1 MTSTS
6 SFYVWVYLP
15 GQGEPVPAGILEMQQ
30 GVDGRTRS
38 RFRYGNKYVERP
50 EALVLDPVD
59 LDFRQQ
65 SEPQWF
71 VPTNDKSLFGAFR
84 DATPDSWGQR
94 VIEAR
99 LGTRLQQP
107 DWVYLEQAGNERV
120 GALAFTQSL
129 EWVEPVKSQ
138 YALTKLL
145 KAAQALDDDLPV
157 DDDERRMLD
166 PGSSMGGAR
175 PKANVV
181 DPDGK
186 PSLAKFPRKD
196 DKFSYA
202 HAEHLA
208 LEIARGAGMSVAD
221 TKVVDV
227 ARRPVLL
234 VKRFDRYPLKS
245 GGAGR
250 RMFVSALTL
259 LNREEMESPKASY
272 KEIANAIRRY
282 AAGVKVKE
290 DLLELYKR
298 MVLNCLVCNTD
309 DHLRNHGFVYQDG
322 GWQLSPLY
330 DVVPSAVRETAY
342 LHLSIGEYGKIASLE
357 NCLTVAGEFG
367 LTPAAASAAIDT
379 VVQSWRRW
387 PTMAKKIGMSTQDQS
402 TLAECF
408 EWGNRNVEWWR
419 QRTKAGH

>member
-15 GQGEPVPAGILEMQQ
+15 GQALPVPAGILEMRE

-38 RFRYGNKYVERP
+38 RFRYGDRYVERP
-50 EALVLDPVD
+50 DALVLDPVD
-59 LDFRQQ
+59 LDFRTHT
-65 SEPQWF
+65 EPQWF
-71 VPTNDKSLFGAFR
+71 VPSNDKSLFGAFR

-107 DWVYLEQAGNERV
+107 DWVYLAQAGNERV

-129 EWVEPVKSQ
+129 EWTEPFKSQ

-145 KAAQALDDDLPV
+145 KAAQALDDGLPV
-157 DDDERRMLD
+157 DDAERRMLD

-175 PKANVV
+175 PKAHVV
-181 DPDGK
+181 DAEGEPC
-186 PSLAKFPRKD
+186 LAKFPRKD
-196 DKFSYA
+196 DNFSYA
-202 HAEHLA
+202 HAENLA
-208 LEIARGAGMSVAD
+208 LEIARGAGMCVAD
-221 TKVVDV
+221 TTIVEV

-259 LNREEMESPKASY
+259 LNREEIESPKASY
-272 KEIANAIRRY
+272 KEMANAIRRY
-282 AAGVKVKE
+282 SVGVRVRE
-290 DLLELYKR
+290 DLLDLYKR
-298 MVLNCLVCNTD
+298 MALNCLVCNND
-309 DHLRNHGFVYQDG
+309 DHLRNHGFVYRDG

-342 LHLSIGEYGKIASLE
+342 LHLWIGEQGKIASLE
-357 NCLTVAGEFG
+357 NCLTAAGDFG
-367 LTPAAASAAIDT
+367 LTPSAARAAIDA
-379 VVQSWRRW
+379 VVQSWSRW
-387 PTMAKKIGMSTQDQS
+387 PVLAKDIGMSSQDQK
-402 TLAECF
+402 TMAEYF
-408 EWGNRNVEWWR
+408 QWGAHNVEWWNR
-419 QRTKAGH
+419 PS